1 MKASTIPA
9 ALAVL
14 ALAACASQT
23 APVMPV
29 QQMVQSQT
37 THQPLGLVQYNG
49 ATNVA
54 AACPVPDTS
63 IPGDPQCYALLRTD
77 VAGAAGQ
84 MLPAGQKPAGYGP
97 KDFRSAYNLPSK
109 GGSGQ
114 TVALVDFYDDPNAES
129 DLAVYRAE
137 YGLPPC
143 TTENGCF
150 RKVNQDGKQSHYPKP
165 SGGWAGEIAIDI
177 EMASAVCPQCHI
189 LLVEARTSGNKG
201 EDTAIALGADVVS
214 NSWGYYG
221 KSPYDKAFDHPGHI
235 ITVASGD
242 TGYSKR
248 ATVPDSLSTVVSVG
262 GTALRS
268 ATNARGWSETAWRGS
283 TSECNV
289 LVKKPSWQLDTGCT
303 GRTET
308 DVSAVADPGT
318 GVAVYDSYKAPGWV
332 IYGGTSVASPIVAG
346 IYALAANEKSL
357 TYAQSLYT
365 NAADLNDV
373 VSGDNGNCGTYI
385 CDAGPGYD
393 GPTGN
398 GTPNGLKAF

>member
-1 MKASTIPA
+1 STVPA

-29 QQMVQSQT
+29 QQIVQSQSPQ
-37 THQPLGLVQYNG
+37 QPLGLVQYNG

-54 AACPVPDTS
+54 AACPVPDTG
-63 IPGDPQCYALLRTD
+63 IPGAPQCYALLRTD
-77 VAGAAGQ
+77 AAG
-84 MLPAGQKPAGYGP
+84 MAGHILPPGQTPDGYGP
-97 KDFRSAYNLPSK
+97 SDFRSAYNLPSK

-189 LLVEARTSGNKG
+189 LLVEASTSGNKG

-242 TGYSKR
+242 SGYSKR

-262 GTALRS
+262 GTSLRQ
-268 ATNARGWSETAWRGS
+268 ATNTRGWSETAWRGS

-289 LVKKPSWQLDTGCT
+289 LVKKPAWQLDTGCT

-373 VSGDNGNCGTYI
+373 VSGDNGDCNTYI

>member
-23 APVMPV
+23 SPVAPL
-29 QQMVQSQT
+29 QQSAQSRAA
-37 THQPLGLVQYNG
+37 QPTGLVQYND

-54 AACPVPDTS
+54 AACPVPDTG
-63 IPGDPQCYALLRTD
+63 IPGAPQCFALLRTD
-77 VAGAAGQ
+77 VAGAAGHI
-84 MLPAGQKPAGYGP
+84 LPDGQKPVGYGP
-97 KDFRSAYNLPSK
+97 SDFRSAYNLPSK

-129 DLAVYRAE
+129 DLAVYRKE

-143 TTENGCF
+143 TTKNGCF
-150 RKVNQDGKQSHYPKP
+150 RKVNQDGKQSHYPEPK
-165 SGGWAGEIAIDI
+165 GGWAGEIAIDI
-177 EMASAVCPQCHI
+177 EMASATCPQCHI

-201 EDTAIALGADVVS
+201 ENTAIALGADVVS
-214 NSWGYYG
+214 NSWGFYG

-262 GTALRS
+262 GTALRA

-289 LVKKPSWQLDTGCT
+289 LVKKPTWQLDTGCT

-332 IYGGTSVASPIVAG
+332 VYGGTSVASPIVAG

-373 VSGDNGNCGTYI
+373 VTGDNGDCNTYV

>member
-1 MKASTIPA
+1 MIP
-9 ALAVL
+9 AVL
-14 ALAACASQT
+14 AALSLTACASQT
-23 APVMPV
+23 STVMPV
-29 QQMVQSQT
+29 QQNAQQ
-37 THQPLGLVQYNG
+37 QPAGLVQYNG
-49 ATNVA
+49 ETNVA

-63 IPGDPQCYALLRTD
+63 IPGAPQCYALLRTD
-77 VAGAAGQ
+77 AAGAAGHV
-84 MLPAGQKPAGYGP
+84 LPAGQMPEGYGP
-97 KDFRSAYNLPSK
+97 SDFRSAYTLPK
-109 GGSGQ
+109 NGGKGQ

-143 TTENGCF
+143 STKNGCF
-150 RKVNQDGKQSHYPKP
+150 RKVNQDGKQSHYPEPK
-165 SGGWAGEIAIDI
+165 GGWAGEIAIDI

-221 KSPYDKAFDHPGHI
+221 NSPYDKAFDHPGHI

-242 TGYSKR
+242 VGYEKHP
-248 ATVPDSLSTVVSVG
+248 TVPDSLSTVVSVG

-373 VSGDNGNCGTYI
+373 LSGDNGDCGTYI